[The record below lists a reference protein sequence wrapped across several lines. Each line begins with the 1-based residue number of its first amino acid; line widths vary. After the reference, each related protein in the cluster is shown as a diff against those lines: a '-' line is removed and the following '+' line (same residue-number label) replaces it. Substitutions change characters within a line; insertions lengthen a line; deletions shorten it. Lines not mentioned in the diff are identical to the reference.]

1 MLVRLNQ
8 LLVTKPAPAR
18 VAPAE
23 RRASVSVAR
32 TLDDVE
38 ALRPAWEALQ
48 GPQVN
53 TEIDVFLTMA
63 RFHPAVVR
71 PHVLLVERDGVPEGL
86 VLGHVR
92 RHSLGRKDWP
102 LYVRSLSV
110 LAGGFLGHADDELVA
125 LGVSELETALARREA
140 TIGVFRLVTLNSF
153 AQRAIAS
160 RVPRRRR
167 HLTNVL
173 PHTKLDLGPTLEETL
188 DGRPA
193 KVRENV
199 RRALR
204 RVESLGDRA
213 DVRVFRSPADVG
225 AFFDHVDAV
234 APSTHQY
241 PGAYLYRGAPAEREL
256 ARLGTERGWFRGYVL
271 LIDGE
276 PAAFW
281 TGFAYKGV
289 FGWGGRTGY
298 DSRLRRY
305 EPGTVLLMRMI
316 EDLCRDPDVQ
326 VLDFGQG
333 GERYKRRLATRSSLV
348 GDLRIYAGRPGS
360 ASLKVVDWTAE
371 TARRLTGR
379 APHFSHSFA
388 PALGLTG

>member
-1 MLVRLNQ
+1 MLVKVNDA
-8 LLVTKPAPAR
+8 LLTTPAPEPMAL
-18 VAPAE
+18 ADGSH
-23 RRASVSVAR
+23 SVTVAR
-32 TLDDVE
+32 TQDDVE
-38 ALRPAWEALQ
+38 ALRPFWEALQ

-63 RFHPAVVR
+63 RFHPAVIR
-71 PHVLLVERDGVPEGL
+71 PHVMLVERGGTPEGL
-86 VLGHVR
+86 IVGHVR
-92 RHSLGRKDWP
+92 RHPLGRKDGP
-102 LYVRSLSV
+102 VYVRSLSV
-110 LAGGFLGHADDELVA
+110 LAGGFLGRDVDALIA
-125 LGVSELETALARREA
+125 LGFTEVELALARREA
-140 TIGVFRLVTLNSF
+140 AIGLFRLVAPNSF
-153 AQRAIAS
+153 EQRAIAAG
-160 RVPRRRR
+160 VPRRRR
-167 HLTNVL
+167 QVTNVL
-173 PHTKLDLGPTLEETL
+173 PHTRLDLGSTLEETL
-188 DGRPA
+188 ADRPA

-204 RVESLGDRA
+204 RMESLGDRA
-213 DVRVFRSPADVG
+213 EVRVFRTPADVG

-271 LIDGE
+271 MIDGE

-298 DSRLRRY
+298 DARLRRY
-305 EPGTVLLMRMI
+305 EPGTTLLMLMI
-316 EDLCRDPDVQ
+316 DDLCRDPDVA

-333 GERYKRRLATRSSLV
+333 TERYKRRLATRSSLV
-348 GDLRIYAGRPGS
+348 GDMRIYAGRPAS
-360 ASLKVVDWTAE
+360 APLKLVDWSAE

-379 APHFSHSFA
+379 TPHFSPSFA
-388 PALGLTG
+388 PALGLTS